1 MAVLELKGDII
12 SNEYKWVYDWLE
24 WDSTCP
30 NDAKNAIKAMQ
41 EGEQLEV
48 LVNSYGGD
56 VKAGQEIY
64 SLLNGV
70 KTSVAVIQSF
80 AASAAGVAAMGCHTV
95 RMSPVG
101 VIMIHN
107 VSCGGVSGDYHE
119 MDKASHMLR
128 TLNSA
133 MANAYA
139 AKSGRPLDEILRI
152 MDRETWLTAERA
164 MEYGFIDEI
173 IQPKQPA
180 FTNAFEGMRLTQ
192 DVFQR
197 VKAEKENLESRKK
210 LKEELTGDLYAYGT

>member
-12 SNEYKWVYDWLE
+12 SNEYKWVYDWME

-30 NDAKNAIKAMQ
+30 NDAKNVIGVMQ

-48 LVNSYGGD
+48 LVNSCGGD

-64 SLLNGV
+64 SLLSGV

-95 RMSPVG
+95 KMSPVG

-107 VSCGGVSGDYHE
+107 VHCGGVSGDYHE
-119 MDKASHMLR
+119 MDKASQMLK

-152 MDRETWLTAERA
+152 MDRETWLTAEKA
-164 MEYGFIDEI
+164 IEYGFADEI
-173 IQPKQPA
+173 IQPMQPV

-192 DVFQR
+192 EVFDKA
-197 VKAEKENLESRKK
+197 KAEKEKLENERK
-210 LKEELTGDLYAYGT
+210 LKTDLLGDLYVYGT